1 MPLTLPTA
9 DGQSLEAFGEE
20 LAACIK
26 ARVMALVP
34 YDRQTSAWVCVEE
47 TGAEDVVVELRGI
60 EDGRDHYYRVP
71 YSRGEGGRLVA
82 GDPQPVEEVTTYEPV
97 AAPPSVLARAV
108 LCESLPVHAPPADGL
123 TRGRPVQLLRVGPLH
138 DLQTGAHL
146 LDVTDD
152 LCAAIAASAAKAGF
166 AVPVDMGHALYASHP
181 GDAPA
186 LYGRIVEVEA
196 RAGLGLWGTPEWTS
210 DGAALVASN
219 PGLYYLSPTLLGT
232 PHDPRTGEA
241 MPGRTLHS
249 VSLTP
254 TPRQDGL
261 DSLALSR
268 AAAGAASPTGGPM
281 AGNQGTGAPKQPDDV
296 VTLSRTEHDALVL
309 ARRER
314 DEMKAKADAAEA
326 AALTLSQRVEAME
339 AREHARAVD
348 DEVKAAEAKGHIV
361 SADLRAKLLSMPAD
375 VRALVLASTAKRALG
390 AMGHGEHVEPVA
402 PNSAAAVMAAVKMSR
417 EKGIGY
423 NDALRLANGGT
434 N

>member
-1 MPLTLPTA
+1 
-9 DGQSLEAFGEE
+9 
-20 LAACIK
+20 
-26 ARVMALVP
+26 
-34 YDRQTSAWVCVEE
+34 
-47 TGAEDVVVELRGI
+47 
-60 EDGRDHYYRVP
+60 
-71 YSRGEGGRLVA
+71 
-82 GDPQPVEEVTTYEPV
+82 
-97 AAPPSVLARAV
+97 VLARAV

-166 AVPVDMGHALYASHP
+166 GVPVDMGHALYASQP

-196 RAGLGLWGTPEWTS
+196 RAGSGLWGTPEWTS

-268 AAAGAASPTGGPM
+268 ANGAGAPKGDPM
-281 AGNQGTGAPKQPDDV
+281 AGQTGTGALKPEDA

-309 ARRER
+309 ARQER

-339 AREHARAVD
+339 AREHARAVE
-348 DEVKAAEAKGHIV
+348 DEVKAAEAKGHII

-390 AMGHGEHVEPVA
+390 AKGHGEHVEPVA
-402 PNSAAAVMAAVKMSR
+402 PNSAAAVIAAVNMSR